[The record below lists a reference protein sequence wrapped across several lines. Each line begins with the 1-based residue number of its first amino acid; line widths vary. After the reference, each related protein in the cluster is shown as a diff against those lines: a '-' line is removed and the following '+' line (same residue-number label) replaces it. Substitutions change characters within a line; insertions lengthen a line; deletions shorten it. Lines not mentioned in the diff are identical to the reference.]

1 MAQEENVLAGEQMT
15 GARTKLTPRRETCRD
30 YRGEKKERRK
40 RDKTQ
45 ENRTRGVDRN
55 RASHLCYK
63 AEQGTLPPDLPSSSY
78 SRRQRYQVSV
88 LSLSPPP
95 PLRQQINEKT
105 NKTTRSRGL
114 YVATQTPL
122 VGRTGTLL
130 HDVTSLRHPLAVL
143 LSHFAASI
151 CLHPRPLRACT
162 KPQPGVSPPRRSP
175 LVSDTW

>member
-1 MAQEENVLAGEQMT
+1 MHGRSSHQEEKHAGIT
-15 GARTKLTPRRETCRD
+15 A
-30 YRGEKKERRK
+30 EKRRK
-40 RDKTQ
+40 EGSETKRKKIVLEASIGT
-45 ENRTRGVDRN
+45 ELPISATKPSRVPCHPICHLLPILVDSGIKCQYCRC
-55 RASHLCYK
+55 R
-63 AEQGTLPPDLPSSSY
+63 
-78 SRRQRYQVSV
+78 
-88 LSLSPPP
+88 PP